1 MPHRLASL
9 LVLLCTALAA
19 CGGDDSKEAEQTV
32 RDFVEATNSRDVDAI
47 CGRLLTQDF
56 LERNTGGVGEG
67 AQRACRSQLK
77 AGRVVEA
84 RLVRLEDPRVDGD
97 RATVVTVLESQGR
110 ERTRSFRLVRE
121 DGDWKIA
128 GARGE

>member
-1 MPHRLASL
+1 MRRLTSTAI
-9 LVLLCTALAA
+9 LLCVALTA
-19 CGGDDSKEAEQTV
+19 CGGDDGKDAEQTV
-32 RDFVEATNSRDVDAI
+32 RDFIQATNSRDVDAI

-67 AQRACRSQLK
+67 AQRACRSQLRT
-77 AGRVVEA
+77 GQVVKA
-84 RLVRLEDPRVDGD
+84 RLLRLDEPKLDGD
-97 RATVVTVLESQGR
+97 RATVATVLKSQGR
-110 ERTRSFRLVRE
+110 QRTRTFRLVQE